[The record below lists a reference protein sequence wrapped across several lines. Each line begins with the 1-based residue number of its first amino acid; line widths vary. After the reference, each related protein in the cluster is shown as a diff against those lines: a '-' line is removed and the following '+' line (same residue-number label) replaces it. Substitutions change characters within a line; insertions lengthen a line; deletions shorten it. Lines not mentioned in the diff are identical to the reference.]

1 MAYTFISRNEN
12 ASAITEM
19 TRLLGVSRS
28 SYYRWKKHGF
38 SSRQEKSDASL
49 LEVLRTIR
57 GDHKYYGVLRMK
69 AELREIYGMI
79 VNRKRIARLLRKHGL
94 NVKKK
99 RKFVVTTDSV
109 HDLAV
114 CENILDRKFHAEK
127 PGQKWVS
134 DITYLPTRD
143 GWRYLTTIVDLY
155 DRKVIGRSYS
165 ETMDTE
171 VTTAKALEMACINR
185 CPLPGLI
192 FHSDRGVQYCSSV
205 FRNRLEAVCPDVRQ
219 SMSQK
224 GNCWDNACAESFF
237 KTLKLELEILDGKHS
252 AREVRSALFQYI
264 EVYYNRKRRHSAI
277 DYQVPVEALYP
288 KVA

>member
-1 MAYTFISRNEN
+1 MAYT
-12 ASAITEM
+12 
-19 TRLLGVSRS
+19 L
-28 SYYRWKKHGF
+28 
-38 SSRQEKSDASL
+38 L
-49 LEVLRTIR
+49 LEVLRRIR
-57 GDHKYYGVLRMK
+57 GEHKYYGVLRMQ
-69 AELREIYGMI
+69 AELRDTYGLT
-79 VNRKRIARLLRKHGL
+79 VNRKRIARLLRKYQL

-99 RKFVVTTDSV
+99 RTFVVTTDSA

-114 CENILDRKFHAEK
+114 CENILGRKFHAEK

-143 GWRYLTTIVDLY
+143 GWWYLTTVVDLY
-155 DRKVIGRSYS
+155 DRKVIGHSYS

-171 VTTAKALEMACINR
+171 VTTTKALEIACINR

-205 FRNRLEAVCPDVRQ
+205 FRNRLEVLCPDVRH
-219 SMSQK
+219 SMSRK

-252 AREVRSALFQYI
+252 AQEVRSALFQYI